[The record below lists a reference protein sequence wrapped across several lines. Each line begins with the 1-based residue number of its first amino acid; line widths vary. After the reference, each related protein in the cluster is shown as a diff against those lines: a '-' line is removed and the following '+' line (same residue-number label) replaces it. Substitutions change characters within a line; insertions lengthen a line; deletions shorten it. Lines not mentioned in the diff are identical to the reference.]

1 MAIIETQNLT
11 FCFKK
16 QKILNNICLSVPE
29 DAIYGY
35 LGQNG
40 AGKTT
45 TIRILLGLLPPLQGE
60 TFFHGKEFQ
69 THRLSILTKVGALIG
84 SPSYYPDLTALENL
98 QGLDCLYQIGRNR
111 MNEVLRWV
119 GLEAAANKKV
129 GKFSTGMKQRLGIAM
144 AIYHDP
150 DILFLDEPM
159 NGLDPQ
165 GVHDIRHLMLR
176 LHREGKTIFC
186 SSHILSEM
194 DKICTHIGVLKEGS
208 LLYDGTFADL
218 VKKVNRQI
226 HVKCANVEALSAFLK
241 VRGIASDLY
250 MSGVLSVA
258 TDDTLTFQELL
269 ELLIGSGITINAIES
284 DASSLE
290 SVFLKMMS
298 V

>member
-29 DAIYGY
+29 GAIYGY

-45 TIRILLGLLPPLQGE
+45 TIRILLGLRPPLQGE
-60 TFFHGKEFQ
+60 IFFHGKEFQ

-159 NGLDPQ
+159 NGLDPE
-165 GVHDIRHLMLR
+165 GVRDIRHLMLR
-176 LHREGKTIFC
+176 LHQEGKTIFC

-194 DKICTHIGVLKEGS
+194 DKICTHIGILKKGS
-208 LLYDGTFADL
+208 LLYDGTLVDL
-218 VKKVNRQI
+218 VKKVNRYI
-226 HVKCANVEALSAFLK
+226 HVKCTNAEALASFLK
-241 VRGIASDLY
+241 AHGVASELY
-250 MSGVLSVA
+250 ISGVLSVI
-258 TDDTLTFQELL
+258 TDETLTFQKLL
-269 ELLIGSGITINAIES
+269 ELLIGSGITIDAIES